1 MFAVGADAG
10 QRIERLLSER
20 LVESFLHE
28 LRVAKDGGEWRSKL
42 MAHVGDELGLVLAGN
57 LQLAAF
63 LCDLV
68 EQARVLQRNHRLI
81 GEALHECDHPRRE
94 LAGLAPVKDERA
106 EWSVGTAKR
115 DDEGS
120 A

>member
-1 MFAVGADAG
+1 MFAVGQDARK
-10 QRIERLLSER
+10 RIERLLSER

-28 LRVAKDGGEWRSKL
+28 LCVAEDGGERRSKL
-42 MAHVGDELGLVLAGN
+42 MAHVGDELGLVQAGN
-57 LQLAAF
+57 LQLAA
-63 LCDLV
+63 LLGDLV

-81 GEALHECDHPRRE
+81 GKALHEGDHPRRE
-94 LAGLAPVKDERA
+94 LAGLAALKHERA

-115 DDEGS
+115 DNESS